1 MATNTIRLSDGVKE
15 ETCRIAGQMG
25 LTFNSVVNILLKKFN
40 ETKGF
45 PFPVVLEN
53 EQKSVFDMSTEEF
66 MVLCRQ
72 AVEERDVVPQME
84 YVTTIDEDTGLLVK
98 KYWDGRVEYV
108 IE

>member
-45 PFPVVLEN
+45 PFPVVL
-53 EQKSVFDMSTEEF
+53 
-66 MVLCRQ
+66 
-72 AVEERDVVPQME
+72 
-84 YVTTIDEDTGLLVK
+84 
-98 KYWDGRVEYV
+98 
-108 IE
+108 

>member
-1 MATNTIRLSDGVKE
+1 MSTNTIRLNDGVKE

-53 EQKSVFDMSTEEF
+53 EQKSVFDMNNEEF
-66 MVLCRQ
+66 IALCRQ
-72 AVEERDVVPQME
+72 AVEERDAVPQME
-84 YVTTIDEDTGLLVK
+84 YVTTIDEETGLLVK

-108 IE
+108 VG

>member
-45 PFPVVLEN
+45 PSLPSCVVAALFTTPA
-53 EQKSVFDMSTEEF
+53 SVT
-66 MVLCRQ
+66 LHLIIKR
-72 AVEERDVVPQME
+72 
-84 YVTTIDEDTGLLVK
+84 K
-98 KYWDGRVEYV
+98 N
-108 IE
+108 